1 MKELIQVYT
10 FGKVWYNE
18 NEDKTETGERWG

>member
-18 NEDKTETGERWG
+18 NEDNTETGERWG